1 MTEVVLTADQKAREH
16 SLLVAIV
23 LDIGIVVAMV
33 TVAIVGGSFTL
44 LAESIR
50 ATLGLFP
57 EWFTFGVLR
66 RIHRGVLVDLDYGT
80 GKLEQVASL
89 VIGVSMLLA
98 SVWIVIGAFQIL
110 GGERELG
117 APIGLAAA
125 AVAGMVNLYLNVV
138 AWDGIRRL
146 PGVREST
153 IMNAQLTLRWTK
165 LLASIIISV
174 DLTIAA
180 LSTDPVIVAV
190 ADAVGSLLVAA
201 YMGIIAIQ
209 ALRGSLPDLLDFSAG
224 KSIQEGVDRSLAR
237 HADDYTQLQR
247 VRTRRSSHTAFV
259 EIALEF
265 EPGLSMAEVDR
276 RIAALKTTMRQEVGE
291 AEVSVLASA
300 AERTAPVT
308 GST

>member
-1 MTEVVLTADQKAREH
+1 VSEAVLTDDQKAREH
-16 SLLVAIV
+16 SFLVAIV
-23 LDIGIVVAMV
+23 LDIAIVAAMV
-33 TVAIVGGSFTL
+33 AVAIVGGSFTL

-50 ATLGLFP
+50 GGLGLFP
-57 EWFTFGVLR
+57 EWFSFGVLR

-89 VIGVSMLLA
+89 FIGISMLA
-98 SVWIVIGAFQIL
+98 AAVWIASGAFRIL

-117 APIGLAAA
+117 QPIGLAAA
-125 AVAGMVNLYLNVV
+125 AAAGMVNLYLNVI
-138 AWDGIRRL
+138 AWDGVRRL

-165 LLASIIISV
+165 LLASIIITV

-190 ADAVGSLLVAA
+190 ADATGSLLVAA
-201 YMGIIAIQ
+201 YMAIIGVK
-209 ALRGSLPDLLDFSAG
+209 ALRESLPDLLDFSAG
-224 KSIQEGVDRSLAR
+224 KSIKEAVDRTLAL
-237 HADDYTQLQR
+237 HASDYAQLQR

-259 EIALEF
+259 EIALQF

-276 RIAALKTTMRQEVGE
+276 RITALKSRMREEIGE

-300 AERTAPVT
+300 APRT
-308 GST
+308 